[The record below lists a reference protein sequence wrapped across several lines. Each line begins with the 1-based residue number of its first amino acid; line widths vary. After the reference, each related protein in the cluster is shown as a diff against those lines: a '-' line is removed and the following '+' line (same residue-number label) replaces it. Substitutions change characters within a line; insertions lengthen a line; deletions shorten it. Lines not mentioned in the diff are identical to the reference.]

1 MLQRQP
7 RQAAHGQQ
15 PINGERVTNAPN
27 RRSLRPLLS
36 GISRNAR
43 FFLSPTSD
51 SAGSTSFIIL
61 ALINPT
67 NSTGYMYRYSEET
80 LEQQPAPRTDIET
93 GTRSVVKAAC
103 KALSS
108 SNEKSGI
115 MRVQNG
121 CGVSAESCMHQKFS
135 SSKDIGL
142 LACQGY

>member
-1 MLQRQP
+1 
-7 RQAAHGQQ
+7 
-15 PINGERVTNAPN
+15 
-27 RRSLRPLLS
+27 
-36 GISRNAR
+36 
-43 FFLSPTSD
+43 
-51 SAGSTSFIIL
+51 
-61 ALINPT
+61 
-67 NSTGYMYRYSEET
+67 MYRYSEET